1 VSSAGADRA
10 ELLGALLAEIRATS
24 AHSVL
29 FSQAVADR
37 LGLNPTDVECLD
49 ILSRT
54 GPVTAKRLAELAGLT
69 TGGTTFVVDRLE
81 RAGYARRAPNP
92 ADRRSVLI
100 ELLAEPAEREIGPLY
115 AGMASAMTELGE
127 RYSDAELAV
136 ILDFIARGNAVVREQ
151 IARLRGAAS
160 PGRAS
165 DRRSP

>member
-1 VSSAGADRA
+1 MSRDETGRA
-10 ELLGALLAEIRATS
+10 ALLGALLAEIRATS

-49 ILSRT
+49 ILSRA

-81 RAGYARRAPNP
+81 RAGYVRRTPNP
-92 ADRRSVLI
+92 ADWRSVLI

-115 AGMASAMTELGE
+115 AGVAEAMAELGE
-127 RYSDAELAV
+127 RYSDAELAA
-136 ILDFIARGNAVVREQ
+136 IHDFVSRGNAIMREQ
-151 IARLRGAAS
+151 IAQLRGVAS

-165 DRRSP
+165 DRRMP